1 MDFFEIFWPA
11 VCAVPAC
18 SSKNS
23 SFNGTTIE
31 FNGGL
36 NMLFKV
42 DIVRASNRLESRIN
56 PPIKD

>member
-1 MDFFEIFWPA
+1 MSKYTYRYIFFKYL
-11 VCAVPAC
+11 PAC

-31 FNGGL
+31 FRGGL

-42 DIVRASNRLESRIN
+42 DIVRASKRLESRIN
-56 PPIKD
+56 PPKKD

>member
-1 MDFFEIFWPA
+1 MNFFKYL
-11 VCAVPAC
+11 PAC

-31 FNGGL
+31 FRGGL

-42 DIVRASNRLESRIN
+42 DIVGASNRLESRIN
-56 PPIKD
+56 PPKKD